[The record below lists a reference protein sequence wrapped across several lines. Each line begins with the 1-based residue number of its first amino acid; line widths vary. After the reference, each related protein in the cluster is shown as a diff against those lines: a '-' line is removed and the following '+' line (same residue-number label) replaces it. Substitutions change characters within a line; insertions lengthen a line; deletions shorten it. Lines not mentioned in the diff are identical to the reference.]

1 MNFIGLLNWINPVL
15 KFRLLPKNDLIAG
28 DNHPWRATG
37 DDPYFHLKYKGRAP
51 QGWYMLNIT
60 LSTTVS
66 RVTAKIYHSNT
77 IQLDENTALSFNLL
91 SGKQQKRVVY
101 FDKPATFLR
110 LDPSEQSCEFSIDEL
125 SLTKLTEGRA
135 RQLILKKIQG
145 RRNINSID
153 KNSNT
158 ELLDLYSQC
167 FSHKRTLQTYQTW
180 LEQYEKNNCNLV
192 HLQNIHENLKY
203 KPTIS
208 ILLPTYN
215 TPLTLLKACINSVKQ
230 QIYPNWQLCI
240 ADDASSSKE
249 LTEFLIELAST
260 DPRILVTIR
269 TTNGHIS
276 AASNSALELSEGEY
290 VGLLDHDDELAPHAL
305 LMMVQ
310 AINKNPK
317 ASLFYSDEDKIDE
330 YGQRRDPHFKPAW
343 NRDLF
348 YSHNYI
354 THFCILSRNLVKR
367 IGGFREGTEGSQD
380 YDLFLRAISHLGNL
394 QIIHVPHILY
404 HWRAI
409 DGSTALNSRMKNY
422 THQSGKK
429 ALIDYFHPTNIK
441 VKVKDHILNNCYR
454 LEWPLPD
461 PLPLVSLIIPTRD
474 NCDLLKTCID
484 TILNKTSY
492 PNFEII
498 VIDNQ
503 STCQR
508 TLDYFHEITT
518 SFDAQVLKFNAP
530 FNFSDINNF
539 GVQHAKGS
547 IIGMLNNDIEVKN
560 SEWLT
565 EMVRH
570 VSRPDIG
577 CVGAK
582 LYYPDGRI
590 QHAGVVLGIGGV
602 AGHSHK
608 YFSAH
613 HNGYH
618 SRLSLVQNYSAVTGA
633 ALLVRKNVYQEVGGL
648 EPKLQIAFNDIDFCL
663 KVLEAG
669 YRNLWTPF
677 AEMIHHES
685 VSRGHE
691 DNPEKIARFNSEA
704 NYMIEKWG
712 ELLVND
718 PCYNPNLTLLHEDFS
733 YRIE

>member
-1 MNFIGLLNWINPVL
+1 
-15 KFRLLPKNDLIAG
+15 
-28 DNHPWRATG
+28 
-37 DDPYFHLKYKGRAP
+37 
-51 QGWYMLNIT
+51 
-60 LSTTVS
+60 
-66 RVTAKIYHSNT
+66 
-77 IQLDENTALSFNLL
+77 
-91 SGKQQKRVVY
+91 
-101 FDKPATFLR
+101 
-110 LDPSEQSCEFSIDEL
+110 
-125 SLTKLTEGRA
+125 
-135 RQLILKKIQG
+135 
-145 RRNINSID
+145 
-153 KNSNT
+153 
-158 ELLDLYSQC
+158 
-167 FSHKRTLQTYQTW
+167 
-180 LEQYEKNNCNLV
+180 
-192 HLQNIHENLKY
+192 
-203 KPTIS
+203 
-208 ILLPTYN
+208 
-215 TPLTLLKACINSVKQ
+215 
-230 QIYPNWQLCI
+230 
-240 ADDASSSKE
+240 
-249 LTEFLIELAST
+249 
-260 DPRILVTIR
+260 
-269 TTNGHIS
+269 
-276 AASNSALELSEGEY
+276 
-290 VGLLDHDDELAPHAL
+290 
-305 LMMVQ
+305 
-310 AINKNPK
+310 
-317 ASLFYSDEDKIDE
+317 
-330 YGQRRDPHFKPAW
+330 
-343 NRDLF
+343 
-348 YSHNYI
+348 
-354 THFCILSRNLVKR
+354 
-367 IGGFREGTEGSQD
+367 
-380 YDLFLRAISHLGNL
+380 
-394 QIIHVPHILY
+394 
-404 HWRAI
+404 
-409 DGSTALNSRMKNY
+409 
-422 THQSGKK
+422 
-429 ALIDYFHPTNIK
+429 
-441 VKVKDHILNNCYR
+441 
-454 LEWPLPD
+454 
-461 PLPLVSLIIPTRD
+461 D